1 MLKLKQYLKPYI
13 ALLLGAVILLFG
25 QAMLELTLP
34 NYMSD
39 IVNVG
44 LQQGG
49 ITYAS
54 PEAID
59 TQSMQLMQRFMSE
72 QERQLVADHYLQL
85 DEGEQLA
92 QLQKTYPNLKEG
104 DFALTGEHSEEIEG
118 VFSRASYALV
128 QFLEG
133 MMQQNAAQD
142 SSSTV
147 RSTLDIAMLAQ
158 ASAAFDPQQV
168 QQAVETA
175 AVTPESMISQ
185 TGPVLVKSLYRALG
199 ADTDAIQTGY
209 IIGDGIKMLGLTVL
223 LTGCAIGAGFCLSR
237 LGAGVGRDL
246 RRDVFTR
253 VTYFNNSEMDQFST
267 ASLIT
272 RSTND
277 ITQIQNFLSM
287 GLRMLCFAPIMGFGG
302 LIMGLSKCVSLAW
315 VLALALVIMLG
326 LILILFSVALPRFKK
341 MQKLVDRLNLVSR
354 EELSGMMVVRA
365 FANQNFMQ
373 KRFDAANRDLVGNTL
388 FVNRAMATMMPA
400 MTLVMNGISL
410 LIVWFG
416 GKQIAQSN
424 LQVGDMMAF
433 IQYAMQ
439 IIMSFLMITILSIML
454 PRASVSGKRI
464 SEILETQATIHDP
477 EKPRTPNVSVKGR
490 LEFDHVSFA
499 YPDAEEEVLSD
510 ISFTAEKGETI
521 AIIGSTGSGKSTLV
535 NLIPRFY
542 DVTKGEIRLDGV
554 DIRKMSQKDVR
565 GRLGYVP
572 QKGVLFSGTIDSNI
586 RYGRPEAPTA
596 DVERAAQI
604 AQAEEFIKEKPEG
617 YASPI
622 AQGGTNVSGG
632 QKQRLSIARAI
643 EKNPEILIF
652 DDSFSALDYK
662 TDVAVRRALR
672 EATAETTTII
682 VAQRISTILHADKII
697 VLDEGRMA
705 GMGTHRELLENC
717 EVYRQIAESQ
727 LSKEELAG

>member
-72 QERQLVADHYLQL
+72 QDRQLVTDHYLQL
-85 DEGEQLA
+85 DEGEQFA

-158 ASAAFDPQQV
+158 ASATFDAQQV

-223 LTGCAIGAGFCLSR
+223 LTGCAIGAGFCLSK

-287 GLRMLCFAPIMGFGG
+287 GLRMLCFAPIMGLGG

-410 LIVWFG
+410 LIVW
-416 GKQIAQSN
+416 QT
-424 LQVGDMMAF
+424 DC
-433 IQYAMQ
+433 
-439 IIMSFLMITILSIML
+439 
-454 PRASVSGKRI
+454 
-464 SEILETQATIHDP
+464 P
-477 EKPRTPNVSVKGR
+477 EQFAGR
-490 LEFDHVSFA
+490 R
-499 YPDAEEEVLSD
+499 Y
-510 ISFTAEKGETI
+510 
-521 AIIGSTGSGKSTLV
+521 
-535 NLIPRFY
+535 
-542 DVTKGEIRLDGV
+542 DGV
-554 DIRKMSQKDVR
+554 YPVCNARHHELFVHQHDVYY
-565 GRLGYVP
+565 GA
-572 QKGVLFSGTIDSNI
+572 KGIGF
-586 RYGRPEAPTA
+586 
-596 DVERAAQI
+596 
-604 AQAEEFIKEKPEG
+604 
-617 YASPI
+617 
-622 AQGGTNVSGG
+622 
-632 QKQRLSIARAI
+632 
-643 EKNPEILIF
+643 
-652 DDSFSALDYK
+652 
-662 TDVAVRRALR
+662 RRAYL
-672 EATAETTTII
+672 
-682 VAQRISTILHADKII
+682 
-697 VLDEGRMA
+697 
-705 GMGTHRELLENC
+705 
-717 EVYRQIAESQ
+717 
-727 LSKEELAG
+727 

>member
-1 MLKLKQYLKPYI
+1 MLKLVKYMKRSVGYMLLI
-13 ALLLGAVILLFG
+13 VLLLFLQAYCDLSLPSYTSDIINVGIQQKGIEDGVPEQISAQSFKHLLLFLDEEQQEQVKSVYKEQG
-25 QAMLELTLP
+25 DAW
-34 NYMSD
+34 Y
-39 IVNVG
+39 
-44 LQQGG
+44 LQEISG
-49 ITYAS
+49 
-54 PEAID
+54 E
-59 TQSMQLMQRFMSE
+59 
-72 QERQLVADHYLQL
+72 ERQELNGTLGKAEV
-85 DEGEQLA
+85 
-92 QLQKTYPNLKEG
+92 
-104 DFALTGEHSEEIEG
+104 
-118 VFSRASYALV
+118 ALV
-128 QFLEG
+128 SLSQE
-133 MMQQNAAQD
+133 
-142 SSSTV
+142 
-147 RSTLDIAMLAQ
+147 
-158 ASAAFDPQQV
+158 
-168 QQAVETA
+168 ETA
-175 AVTPESMISQ
+175 AAIKEQMNLPENADLFETIAALPAAMRERMLSGISGQMDQMPESIITQMAVGFVQSEYDSLGEDMDAMQ
-185 TGPVLVKSLYRALG
+185 MRYLLATGL
-199 ADTDAIQTGY
+199 
-209 IIGDGIKMLGLTVL
+209 KMLALAFLGMVAAISITFLSARVAAT
-223 LTGCAIGAGFCLSR
+223 TGH
-237 LGAGVGRDL
+237 DL
-246 RRDVFTR
+246 RAVVYRKVIGFSNAE
-253 VTYFNNSEMDQFST
+253 FNQFST

-277 ITQIQNFLSM
+277 IQQVQLLMAMFFRIV
-287 GLRMLCFAPIMGFGG
+287 CYAPILGVGG
-302 LIMGLSKCVSLAW
+302 VLKVLGTDVSMSWIIGLAVVLI
-315 VLALALVIMLG
+315 VLVVF
-326 LILILFSVALPRFKK
+326 ILFRVAMPRFKIL
-341 MQKLVDRLNLVSR
+341 QTLIDRLNLVTREILTGIPVIRAFSR
-354 EELSGMMVVRA
+354 EKHEEER
-365 FANQNFMQ
+365 FEKANS
-373 KRFDAANRDLVGNTL
+373 DLMKTNL
-388 FVNRAMATMMPA
+388 FVNRCMTFMMPV
-400 MTLVMNGISL
+400 MMLIMNGVTV
-410 LIVWFG
+410 LIVYNG
-416 GKQIAQSN
+416 AHAIDNGSM
-424 LQVGDMMAF
+424 QVGDMMAF

-439 IIMSFLMITILSIML
+439 IIMSFLMITMLSIML

-510 ISFTAEKGETI
+510 ISFTAEKGETV

-586 RYGRPEAPTA
+586 RYGRPEAPAA

-705 GMGTHRELLENC
+705 GMGTHRELLETC